1 MLCTVC
7 TSSCRDPCDEAC
19 QRYASHVIRGCEAG
33 FIIAHKKG
41 NVESTVAPVAI
52 RVGSRHRRTGYGYC
66 PFCDCRVQDLF
77 DITVPSYHPAVL
89 VNVADG
95 IVISDKRAHS
105 LEGVQSTT
113 HSDQKARFGQS

>member
-1 MLCTVC
+1 M
-7 TSSCRDPCDEAC
+7 
-19 QRYASHVIRGCEAG
+19 
-33 FIIAHKKG
+33 
-41 NVESTVAPVAI
+41 
-52 RVGSRHRRTGYGYC
+52 
-66 PFCDCRVQDLF
+66 QDLF

>member
-1 MLCTVC
+1 L
-7 TSSCRDPCDEAC
+7 
-19 QRYASHVIRGCEAG
+19 
-33 FIIAHKKG
+33 IIAHK
-41 NVESTVAPVAI
+41 NVKVEGGPVVI
-52 RVGSRHRRTGYGYC
+52 RVGSRDKSTGYGYC

-77 DITVPSYHPAVL
+77 DITVPSYHLAVL